1 MNDSPAGVLVMKFDL
16 DDLLAFRAVAEL
28 GSFARAADAV
38 HVSPSAFSRR
48 IDKLEQALGVRLL
61 ERTTRRVTLT
71 VVGRDFARRAAQLLD
86 DLDAT
91 LLSLEGV
98 AAARRIEVTLS
109 CVPSTVGLVG
119 VVLKAFRERNPSVRV
134 KLLDGGANEV
144 LDAVVRGDADFGL
157 NFIGSQEPDIAFEPL
172 IEERYV
178 VACRR
183 DHPLA
188 RRRKVAWAELA
199 GHDVVSV
206 SRTSGNRLLLDQAL
220 AHVPER
226 PRGVCEA
233 EHVTAVL
240 GLVEAGVGIAAVPSL
255 AMPRGD
261 GALLVGV
268 PLVEPVVTRTVGLV
282 RRHSRTL
289 PPAAAMLHEAFL
301 RRGTPARRPGLTR
314 RKA

>member
-1 MNDSPAGVLVMKFDL
+1 MKFDL
-16 DDLLAFRAVAEL
+16 DDLQAFRAVAEL
-28 GSFARAADAV
+28 GSFARAAEAV

-48 IDKLEQALGVRLL
+48 IDKLEQALGVKLL

-71 VVGRDFARRAAQLLD
+71 VVGRDFARRTAQLLD
-86 DLDAT
+86 DLDQT
-91 LLSLEGV
+91 LLAVEGV

-119 VVLKAFRERNPSVRV
+119 RVLRAFRERNPAVRV
-134 KLLDGGANEV
+134 KLIDGGANEV
-144 LDAVVRGDADFGL
+144 LDAVVRGDAEFGL
-157 NFIGSQEPDIAFEPL
+157 NFLGSQEPEVEFMPL

-178 VACRR
+178 AACRR

-199 GHDVVSV
+199 DHDVVSV
-206 SRTSGNRLLLDQAL
+206 SRRSGNRLLLDQAL
-220 AHVPER
+220 AAVPER

-240 GLVEAGVGIAAVPSL
+240 DLVEAGLGVAAVPSL
-255 AMPRGD
+255 AMPRAEGS
-261 GALLVGV
+261 ALVGV

-282 RRHSRTL
+282 RRRSRTL
-289 PPAAAMLHEAFL
+289 SPAAAMLHEAFL
-301 RRGTPARRPGLTR
+301 KRRGTARRAGAAARGPDAR
-314 RKA
+314 AR